1 MDYLLVKDGYAFSNE
16 ISYHIVDNNPRRY
29 TSREVVG
36 ILRNRPMFEHRQ
48 SSDRRAGIKWRLD
61 MLTFEKYIA
70 QKGYTQ
76 RALAE
81 ILCEKH
87 SCKISTALHWFGR
100 ITANPPRWAQKAIVL
115 LNNELPSIDWKKA
128 IDNLLNSGYTK
139 TELSRILSRETGC
152 KFRTAIHWFAKR
164 QLPPLKMRIAIVEL
178 EKNLLS

>member
-1 MDYLLVKDGYAFSNE
+1 MAKSNSGFPLTEALVFDIVDYLLVKDGYAFSNE

-76 RALAE
+76 RAEARDFYNRMLE
-81 ILCEKH
+81 LKKHHIIKTKNILDE
-87 SCKISTALHWFGR
+87 
-100 ITANPPRWAQKAIVL
+100 
-115 LNNELPSIDWKKA
+115 E
-128 IDNLLNSGYTK
+128 
-139 TELSRILSRETGC
+139 E
-152 KFRTAIHWFAKR
+152 
-164 QLPPLKMRIAIVEL
+164 
-178 EKNLLS
+178 EKNTNEVYELLSELWV

>member
-1 MDYLLVKDGYAFSNE
+1 MAKSNSGFPLTEALVFDIVDYLLVKDGYAFSNE

-76 RALAE
+76 RAESRDFYNRMLE
-81 ILCEKH
+81 LKEHHIIKTKH
-87 SCKISTALHWFGR
+87 IINGEGDR
-100 ITANPPRWAQKAIVL
+100 NANEVY
-115 LNNELPSIDWKKA
+115 E
-128 IDNLLNSGYTK
+128 
-139 TELSRILSRETGC
+139 
-152 KFRTAIHWFAKR
+152 
-164 QLPPLKMRIAIVEL
+164 
-178 EKNLLS
+178 LLSELWV

>member
-1 MDYLLVKDGYAFSNE
+1 MAKSNSGFPLTEALVFDIVDYLLVKDGYAFSNE

-76 RALAE
+76 RAESRDFYNRMLE
-81 ILCEKH
+81 LKEHHIIKTK
-87 SCKISTALHWFGR
+87 KIINGEGDKNT
-100 ITANPPRWAQKAIVL
+100 
-115 LNNELPSIDWKKA
+115 NEV
-128 IDNLLNSGYTK
+128 Y
-139 TELSRILSRETGC
+139 E
-152 KFRTAIHWFAKR
+152 
-164 QLPPLKMRIAIVEL
+164 
-178 EKNLLS
+178 LLSELWV

>member
-1 MDYLLVKDGYAFSNE
+1 MAKSNSGFPLTEALVFDIVDYLLVKEGYAFSNE

-76 RALAE
+76 RAESRDFYNRMLE
-81 ILCEKH
+81 LKEHHIIKTK
-87 SCKISTALHWFGR
+87 KIINREEDKNT
-100 ITANPPRWAQKAIVL
+100 
-115 LNNELPSIDWKKA
+115 NEV
-128 IDNLLNSGYTK
+128 Y
-139 TELSRILSRETGC
+139 E
-152 KFRTAIHWFAKR
+152 
-164 QLPPLKMRIAIVEL
+164 
-178 EKNLLS
+178 LLSELWV